1 VQAVGHPARRCCG
14 IAPPVM
20 TARSHYAGGLSLE
33 VDAYSEQEDI
43 KKYYRFGDLAP
54 SGLP

>member
-1 VQAVGHPARRCCG
+1 
-14 IAPPVM
+14 M